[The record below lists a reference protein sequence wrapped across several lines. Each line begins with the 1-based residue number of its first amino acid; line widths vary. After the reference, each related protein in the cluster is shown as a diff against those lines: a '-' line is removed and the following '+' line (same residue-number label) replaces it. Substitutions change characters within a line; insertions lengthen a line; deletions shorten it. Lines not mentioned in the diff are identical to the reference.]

1 MASRSCDR
9 SGAVEGVAEAQPLT
23 RAAQLALLSPGRAA
37 FELAWPGIIEQLI
50 RASGQTVVIAFIGHL
65 GGVAI
70 AAVGA
75 SLQFTF
81 LLFPVFNALSIGTVA
96 LVSRRMGE
104 RRAEAASD
112 VVRQSLVLGAVL
124 GILTGALFAIF
135 AKRLLTLIGA
145 DETVSATGAPYLAVI
160 GGLNVFQTI
169 SIIGVSAMRAA
180 GDTRTPMWLSAG
192 GSALTIPAAYLLVI
206 IAGLGIMGA
215 AYAQILVGVLFCA
228 ATIALLWRGVAGVRI
243 AGGAWRLEPTTMRSL
258 ASISGYSAG
267 ESFLFS
273 IGILA
278 LGFLAFRLGTE
289 AYAAHQLVGQLES
302 LSFLPCVGFSAAS
315 AALVGQSLGMRDP
328 KRAMR
333 SGWAATRMAMLW
345 TSAAGATLALF
356 PRFFLSIFT
365 NDLGVITAG
374 VGALVVIGF
383 RAAGPGRELHD
394 GWRAARIRGHALH
407 ACDHDRDLVRRAVA
421 AGGAVRV
428 PTRARA
434 RGHLARGARRLLR
447 ARRDPLASIQKWE
460 MGEARS
466 MIRVGAQGGT

>member
-1 MASRSCDR
+1 MTQ
-9 SGAVEGVAEAQPLT
+9 AEAIEEVEESLPLT

-37 FELAWPGIIEQLI
+37 FQLAWPGIIEQLI

-65 GGVAI
+65 GAVAT

-104 RRAEAASD
+104 RRPEVASY

-124 GILTGALFAIF
+124 GIATGALFAIF
-135 AKRLLTLIGA
+135 AKQLLSLLGA
-145 DETVSATGAPYLAVI
+145 DDAVASAGAPYLAAI
-160 GGLNVFQTI
+160 GGLNVFQTV

-180 GDTRTPMWLSAG
+180 GDTRTPMWLSAL
-192 GSALTIPAAYLLVI
+192 GSGITIPTTYALVTV
-206 IAGLGIMGA
+206 AGFGIMGA
-215 AYAQILVGVLFCA
+215 AVAQVGVSVVFCG
-228 ATIALLWRGVAGVRI
+228 ATVALLWRGI
-243 AGGAWRLEPTTMRSL
+243 AGLRLAGGSWRLERSTMRSL

-328 KRAMR
+328 QRAMR
-333 SGWAATRMAMLW
+333 SGWAATRMAILW
-345 TSAAGATLALF
+345 TTAAGATLALF
-356 PRFFLSIFT
+356 AHFFLGLFT
-365 NDLGVITAG
+365 NDQGVVTAG
-374 VGALVVIGF
+374 IGALVVIGF
-383 RAAGPGRELHD
+383 AQPAQAVNFTMGGALRGSGDTRFTMSTTIVNWFVVRLPLAVLFAFPLGLGLAGIWL
-394 GWRAARIRGHALH
+394 AV
-407 ACDHDRDLVRRAVA
+407 LVDYCVRAVILA
-421 AGGAVRV
+421 LRFRSGRWSKRV
-428 PTRARA
+428 
-434 RGHLARGARRLLR
+434 L
-447 ARRDPLASIQKWE
+447 
-460 MGEARS
+460 
-466 MIRVGAQGGT
+466 

>member
-1 MASRSCDR
+1 MTQ
-9 SGAVEGVAEAQPLT
+9 AEAIEEVEESQPLT

-65 GGVAI
+65 GAVAT

-104 RRAEAASD
+104 RKTEAASY
-112 VVRQSLVLGAVL
+112 VVRQSLVLGAAL
-124 GILTGALFAIF
+124 GVATGVLFAVF
-135 AKRLLTLIGA
+135 AKPLLALLGA
-145 DETVSATGAPYLAVI
+145 DEAVASAGAPYLAAI
-160 GGLNVFQTI
+160 GGLNVFQTV

-180 GDTRTPMWLSAG
+180 GDTRTPMWLSAL
-192 GSALTIPAAYLLVI
+192 GSGLTVPATWALVSV
-206 IAGLGIMGA
+206 AGLGIMGA
-215 AYAQILVGVLFCA
+215 AVAQVGVGVVFCG
-228 ATIALLWRGVAGVRI
+228 ATLVLLWRGI
-243 AGGAWRLEPTTMRSL
+243 AGLRLAGGSWRLERSTMRSL

-328 KRAMR
+328 RRAMR
-333 SGWAATRMAMLW
+333 SGWAATRMAIVW
-345 TSAAGATLALF
+345 TTAAGAVLALF
-356 PRFFLSIFT
+356 ASFFLGLFT
-365 NDLGVITAG
+365 NDVNVITAG
-374 VGALVVIGF
+374 IGALVVIGF
-383 RAAGPGRELHD
+383 AQPAQAVNFTMGGALRGAGDTRFTMSTTIVNWFVVRLPLAVLFAFPLGL
-394 GWRAARIRGHALH
+394 GLAGIWLGV
-407 ACDHDRDLVRRAVA
+407 LVDYCVRAVILA
-421 AGGAVRV
+421 LRFRSGRWSKRV
-428 PTRARA
+428 
-434 RGHLARGARRLLR
+434 L
-447 ARRDPLASIQKWE
+447 
-460 MGEARS
+460 
-466 MIRVGAQGGT
+466 

>member
-1 MASRSCDR
+1 MTQAE
-9 SGAVEGVAEAQPLT
+9 AIEEVEEAQPLT

-37 FELAWPGIIEQLI
+37 FQLAWPGIIEQLI

-65 GGVAI
+65 GAVAT

-104 RRAEAASD
+104 RKPEVASY
-112 VVRQSLVLGAVL
+112 VVRQSLVLGAAL
-124 GILTGALFAIF
+124 GLATGVLFAIF
-135 AKRLLTLIGA
+135 AKPLLGLLGA
-145 DETVSATGAPYLAVI
+145 DDAVASAGAPYLAAI
-160 GGLNVFQTI
+160 GGLNVFQTV

-180 GDTRTPMWLSAG
+180 GDTRTPMWLSAL
-192 GSALTIPAAYLLVI
+192 GSTLTVPAVYLLVSV
-206 IAGLGIMGA
+206 AGLGIIGA
-215 AYAQILVGVLFCA
+215 AVAQIGVSVIFCG
-228 ATIALLWRGVAGVRI
+228 ATIWLLWRGI
-243 AGGAWRLEPTTMRSL
+243 AGLRLAGGPWRLERSTMRAL

-328 KRAMR
+328 QRAMR
-333 SGWAATRMAMLW
+333 SGWAATRMAIIW
-345 TSAAGATLALF
+345 TTLAGALLALF
-356 PRFFLSIFT
+356 ARFFLGLFT
-365 NDLGVITAG
+365 NDASVITAG
-374 VGALVVIGF
+374 IGALVVIGF
-383 RAAGPGRELHD
+383 AQPAQAVNFTMGGALRGAGDTRFTMSTTIVNWFVVRLPLAVLFAFPLGL
-394 GWRAARIRGHALH
+394 GLAGIWLAV
-407 ACDHDRDLVRRAVA
+407 LVDYCVRAVILA
-421 AGGAVRV
+421 LRFRSGRWSKRV
-428 PTRARA
+428 
-434 RGHLARGARRLLR
+434 L
-447 ARRDPLASIQKWE
+447 
-460 MGEARS
+460 
-466 MIRVGAQGGT
+466 